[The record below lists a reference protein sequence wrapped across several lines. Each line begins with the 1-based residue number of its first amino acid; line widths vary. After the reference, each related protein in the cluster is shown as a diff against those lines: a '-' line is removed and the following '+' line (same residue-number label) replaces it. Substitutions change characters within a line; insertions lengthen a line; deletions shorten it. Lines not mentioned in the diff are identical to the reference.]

1 MNKRLINLIPMITM
15 FPAILIGVV
24 AMYVNNIPTY
34 IYAQNIVCFIFLGL
48 LYFFVQKIKFKI
60 PKSNPLLGI
69 VISVLALILT
79 FINAGVEGV
88 HRWISVGPLQLYV
101 SVIVMPIILI
111 NLWNLLQ
118 KDKIFFA
125 CVSIICVSILL
136 TLQPDA
142 SIMMA
147 FCLSI
152 IVLLWKKVNRFIY
165 FIMIGFLLGLTA
177 ITWIFLDGL
186 EPVLYVEGIF
196 TLIAN
201 MGMVSLIFGILSIV
215 LMILPFFMI
224 STKKNK
230 GLSICFGF
238 YFIAIFASNLFGN
251 FPVPLL
257 GYGISP
263 IVGYFISIVWS
274 TKYRII

>member
-1 MNKRLINLIPMITM
+1 MNKRLIKLIPMLTM

-24 AMYVNNIPTY
+24 AMYSNNIPTF

-48 LYFFVQKIKFKI
+48 LYFIVQKIKFKI
-60 PKSNPLLGI
+60 PKSDPLLGI
-69 VISVLALILT
+69 VLSVLTLILT
-79 FINAGVEGV
+79 FIYTGVEGV
-88 HRWISVGPLQLYV
+88 HRWVSVGPLQLYV

-152 IVLLWKKVNRFIY
+152 IIILWKKVNRFIY
-165 FIMIGFLLGLTA
+165 FIMLGFLLGLTA

-201 MGMVSLIFGILSIV
+201 MGMISLIFGILSIV

-224 STKKNK
+224 STKKNQ
-230 GLSICFGF
+230 GLSVCFGL

-263 IVGYFISIVWS
+263 IVGYFISIVWG
-274 TKYRII
+274 TKYKII

>member
-34 IYAQNIVCFIFLGL
+34 IYAQNIVCIIFLGL

-125 CVSIICVSILL
+125 CVSIISVSILL

>member
-24 AMYVNNIPTY
+24 AMYGNNISTY

-79 FINAGVEGV
+79 FINTGVEGV

-118 KDKIFFA
+118 KNKIFFA

-147 FCLSI
+147 FCFSS
-152 IVLLWKKVNRFIY
+152 IVLLWKKVDRFIY
-165 FIMIGFLLGLTA
+165 FIMICFLIGLTG

-201 MGMVSLIFGILSIV
+201 MGIISLVLGILSIV

-230 GLSICFGF
+230 GLSIYFGL

-251 FPVPLL
+251 FPVALL

-263 IVGYFISIVWS
+263 IIGYFISIVWS
-274 TKYRII
+274 TK